1 MTSDDLQP
9 TSAGTPLWFLIA
21 MMSLVTGTA
30 FVFLFLGRWTAP
42 GANLPEDEL
51 KILSLAYEYI
61 DRDYIYDLPEDRR
74 RELLEQAVAA
84 MVKGLPDKYSTY
96 IPPRDI
102 ENYNRRTRGVMTG
115 IGVVVVTVDSQV
127 VVLYPHPGGPAE
139 HANLQVGDVV
149 TAAHG
154 QPVSNSQELVDR
166 ARGEAGSAVRLTIQ
180 RGAADPFDV
189 EVNRASVS
197 LPSVKWARIL
207 DRDAGIGYLYLESF
221 DENCAE
227 EVDAALQELERA
239 HGRRLSGLV
248 LDLRHNSGGLLDSC
262 LELTNR
268 FIFEGTMV
276 TLKRR
281 NLLDAVH
288 IADPAKCTHR
298 DLPLVLIL
306 DELSASATEV
316 LAGALQDHGRAR
328 VVGTRSYGKGV
339 VQNVFSWEGRKLK
352 LTTSYYLTPNGRNI
366 ENELRPEAERG
377 TGGIIPDRTVE
388 FSSQQDANLAVV
400 LLSRNEVPTEYSA
413 AVEDLR
419 ASNERITIHRPLEA
433 EQDVQLAAAL
443 EEIAK
448 MLADGKR
455 PSRDKDK

>member
-1 MTSDDLQP
+1 
-9 TSAGTPLWFLIA
+9 
-21 MMSLVTGTA
+21 
-30 FVFLFLGRWTAP
+30 
-42 GANLPEDEL
+42 
-51 KILSLAYEYI
+51 
-61 DRDYIYDLPEDRR
+61 
-74 RELLEQAVAA
+74 
-84 MVKGLPDKYSTY
+84 
-96 IPPRDI
+96 
-102 ENYNRRTRGVMTG
+102 
-115 IGVVVVTVDSQV
+115 
-127 VVLYPHPGGPAE
+127 
-139 HANLQVGDVV
+139 
-149 TAAHG
+149 
-154 QPVSNSQELVDR
+154 
-166 ARGEAGSAVRLTIQ
+166 
-180 RGAADPFDV
+180 
-189 EVNRASVS
+189 
-197 LPSVKWARIL
+197 
-207 DRDAGIGYLYLESF
+207 
-221 DENCAE
+221 
-227 EVDAALQELERA
+227 
-239 HGRRLSGLV
+239 
-248 LDLRHNSGGLLDSC
+248 
-262 LELTNR
+262 
-268 FIFEGTMV
+268 MV

-377 TGGIIPDRTVE
+377 TGGIIPDRTAE